1 MTEAVALLDASAL
14 VAVLLQ
20 EPGHDAVEKV
30 LDTGRAV
37 TTSIALAEALNV
49 CRRKEHPLDAST
61 LRTVL
66 ATRGLLVEPIVEAD
80 ALAVAII
87 LDIASR
93 NRATRAS
100 ISLADATCLAAA
112 RRLDLPVV
120 TGDRVWTELSLDN
133 LTVRLFR

>member
-1 MTEAVALLDASAL
+1 MTDAVALLDASAL

-30 LDTGRAV
+30 LDTGRAA

-80 ALAVAII
+80 ALAVAVI

-93 NRATRAS
+93 NRANRFMAS
-100 ISLADATCLAAA
+100 LRKQGST
-112 RRLDLPVV
+112 V
-120 TGDRVWTELSLDN
+120 TDCAP
-133 LTVRLFR
+133 